1 MKYEQAYLFG
11 QPQSERH
18 DKSSFHLSNV
28 NQRIYGGSGVLFE
41 QKKIITMSKKL
52 HRFDKFCM

>member
-28 NQRIYGGSGVLFE
+28 NQRIDGGSGVLFE
-41 QKKIITMSKKL
+41 Q
-52 HRFDKFCM
+52 